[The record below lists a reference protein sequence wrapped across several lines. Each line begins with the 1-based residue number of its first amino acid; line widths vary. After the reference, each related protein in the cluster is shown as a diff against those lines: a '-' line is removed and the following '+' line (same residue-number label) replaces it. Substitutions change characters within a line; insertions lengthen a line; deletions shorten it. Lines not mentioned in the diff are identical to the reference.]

1 VADAAGAELADAA
14 GELATAEPAADDA
27 IAADVDAGADAGAD
41 PDAGPALLGLPA
53 ECLVDVQAV
62 TSSAPLTSTP
72 STRSGIAVADR
83 GLIPPVCPD
92 L

>member
-1 VADAAGAELADAA
+1 VADAAGAELADAP
-14 GELATAEPAADDA
+14 GELAIAEAADDA
-27 IAADVDAGADAGAD
+27 AGADVNAVADAGTD

-62 TSSAPLTSTP
+62 SSSAPLTSTP

-83 GLIPPVCPD
+83 VLIPPVCPD